1 MCDGPSDP
9 AERLRE
15 QKERVETLQ
24 SRTEDVDVERD
35 LKQIQAEIEAKIEQA
50 NDPERPDLRI
60 MDVEMI
66 RKDINEAEHTMKRKQ
81 GDDVREREIDWDDR
95 NQGIGGR

>member
-35 LKQIQAEIEAKIEQA
+35 LKQIQAEIEATIEQA

>member
-35 LKQIQAEIEAKIEQA
+35 LKQIQAEIEATIEQA
-50 NDPERPDLRI
+50 NDPERPDPRI